1 MEDIIEVKY
10 IIDTTNYQEDKFL
23 LIQPGLKT
31 KEVGPGLV
39 ECYIEDHASYL
50 YVTDSA
56 KKALRFNGY
65 GNVQQKIWQG
75 DAS

>member
-56 KKALRFNGY
+56 
-65 GNVQQKIWQG
+65 
-75 DAS
+75 